1 MLCNSIQIAFS
12 MQSMQ
17 IKQNSVYFLQEY
29 PEISLDDSNTVN
41 GATESIVKL
50 VMSYSSALEL
60 LKMLENALKEG

>member
-1 MLCNSIQIAFS
+1 
-12 MQSMQ
+12 MQQ
-17 IKQNSVYFLQEY
+17 YTNRFQYAIDANKTEFCLNFLQEY